1 MYYAGQNMRRRVG
14 GVGAIQKQQ
23 LTQARFKDKGS
34 ELAEE
39 QLQQMTRQMEA
50 FRSKLQN
57 FASKHKNEIRK
68 NPQFRRQFQEMC
80 ATAGVDPLASSK
92 GFWADMLGVGDF
104 YYELGVQVIEVCLA
118 TSHRNGGLMSLEE
131 LRERVIRSRG
141 SVARQEEITQDDLL
155 RAIEKLKTLGK
166 GFCLISIGARYLVQ
180 SVPTELS
187 LDHTTVIKQANSTG
201 YASVGSLVKDLS
213 WDEDRAKKALEDL
226 LKEGMAWIDTQAP
239 HEYLYWFPGLLKQS

>member
-1 MYYAGQNMRRRVG
+1 MG

-23 LTQARFKDKGS
+23 LEQARFKDRGT

-39 QLQQMTRQMEA
+39 QLQQMSRQMEA
-50 FRSKLQN
+50 FRTNLQG
-57 FASKHKNEIRK
+57 FAANHKNDIRR

-104 YYELGVQVIEVCLA
+104 YYELGVQIIEVCLA

-131 LRERVIRSRG
+131 LRERVTKSRN
-141 SVARQEEITQDDLL
+141 SAHKQEEITQDDLL
-155 RAIEKLKTLGK
+155 RAIEKLKVLGK
-166 GFCLISIGARYLVQ
+166 GFRLISVGARYLVQ

-187 LDHTTVIKQANSTG
+187 LDHTTIIKQAGSTG
-201 YASVGSLVKDLS
+201 YASVGSLTGDLG
-213 WDEDRAKKALEDL
+213 WDNDRAQKALEDL
-226 LKEGMAWIDTQAP
+226 LKEGLVWLDTQAP
-239 HEYLYWFPGLLKQS
+239 NEYRYWFPGLVR

>member
-1 MYYAGQNMRRRVG
+1 MRRRVG

-23 LTQARFKDKGS
+23 LAQARFKDRGS

-50 FRSKLQN
+50 FRAKLQC
-57 FASKHKNEIRK
+57 FAASHKNDIRK

-104 YYELGVQVIEVCLA
+104 YYELGVQIIEVCLA

-131 LRERVIRSRG
+131 LRERVTKSRS
-141 SVARQEEITQDDLL
+141 SAHRQEEITQDDLL
-155 RAIEKLKTLGK
+155 RAVEKLKTLGK
-166 GFCLISIGARYLVQ
+166 GFQLISVGSRYLVQ

-187 LDHTTVIKQANSTG
+187 LDHTNVIKHAGSTG
-201 YASVGSLVKDLS
+201 YVSVESLVQELG
-213 WDEDRAKKALEDL
+213 WDSDRAQKALEDL
-226 LKEGMAWIDTQAP
+226 LKEGLVWLDAQAQK
-239 HEYLYWFPGLLKQS
+239 EYLYWFPGLIR

>member
-1 MYYAGQNMRRRVG
+1 MRRRVG

-23 LTQARFKDKGS
+23 LTQARFKDRGT

-50 FRSKLQN
+50 FRAKLQG
-57 FASKHKNEIRK
+57 FAAKHKNDIRK

-104 YYELGVQVIEVCLA
+104 YYELGVQIIEVCLA

-131 LRERVIRSRG
+131 LRERVTKSRS
-141 SVARQEEITQDDLL
+141 SAQRQEEITQDDLL
-155 RAIEKLKTLGK
+155 RAIEKLKALGK
-166 GFCLISIGARYLVQ
+166 GFQLISIGCRYLVQ

-187 LDHTTVIKQANSTG
+187 LDHTTVIKQAGTTG
-201 YASVGSLVKDLS
+201 YASVGSLVQDLG
-213 WDEDRAKKALEDL
+213 WDNDRALKALEDL
-226 LKEGMAWIDTQAP
+226 LKEGLVWLDTQAP
-239 HEYLYWFPGLLKQS
+239 KEHLYWFPGLVR

>member
-1 MYYAGQNMRRRVG
+1 MRRRVG

-23 LTQARFKDKGS
+23 LAQARFKDKGT
-34 ELAEE
+34 ELAED
-39 QLQQMTRQMEA
+39 QLQQMTRQMEL
-50 FRSKLQN
+50 FRSNLQS

-104 YYELGVQVIEVCLA
+104 YYELGVQIIEVCLA

-131 LRERVIRSRG
+131 LKERVIRSRG
-141 SVARQEEITQDDLL
+141 SLARQEDISQDDLL
-155 RAIEKLKTLGK
+155 RAIEKLKTLGQ
-166 GFCLISIGARYLVQ
+166 GFRLISMGARYLVQ

-187 LDHTTVIKQANSTG
+187 LDHTTVIKHAGSTG
-201 YASVGSLVKDLS
+201 HVSVRSLTTNLG
-213 WDEDRAKKALEDL
+213 WDDDRAKKALEDL
-226 LKEGMAWIDTQAP
+226 LKEGLAWVDCQAP
-239 HEYLYWFPGLLKQS
+239 DGYLYWFPGLWKQ

>member
-1 MYYAGQNMRRRVG
+1 MRRRVG

-39 QLQQMTRQMEA
+39 QLQQMTRQMDA
-50 FRSKLQN
+50 FRTKLQA

-68 NPQFRRQFQEMC
+68 NPHFRRQFQEMC

-104 YYELGVQVIEVCLA
+104 YYELGVQVVEVCLA

-131 LRERVIRSRG
+131 LRDRVARSRG
-141 SVARQEEITQDDLL
+141 SLARQEEISQDDLL
-155 RAIEKLKTLGK
+155 RAIERLGTLGK
-166 GFCLISIGARYLVQ
+166 GFRLIAVDARYLVQ

-187 LDHTTVIKQANSTG
+187 LDHTTLINRPARQAR
-201 YASVGSLVKDLS
+201 VP
-213 WDEDRAKKALEDL
+213 RAL
-226 LKEGMAWIDTQAP
+226 W
-239 HEYLYWFPGLLKQS
+239 

>member
-1 MYYAGQNMRRRVG
+1 MRRRVG

-39 QLQQMTRQMEA
+39 QLQQMTRQMDA
-50 FRSKLQN
+50 FRTKLQA

-68 NPQFRRQFQEMC
+68 NPHFRRQFQEMC

-104 YYELGVQVIEVCLA
+104 YYELGVQVVEVCLA

-131 LRERVIRSRG
+131 LRDRVARSRG
-141 SVARQEEITQDDLL
+141 SLARQEEISQDDLL
-155 RAIEKLKTLGK
+155 RAIEKLSTLGK
-166 GFCLISIGARYLVQ
+166 GFRLIAVGARYLVQ

-187 LDHTTVIKQANSTG
+187 LDHTTLIRQASASG
-201 YASVGSLVKDLS
+201 YASLGSLVRDLS
-213 WDEDRAKKALEDL
+213 WDEDRARKALEDL
-226 LKEGMAWIDTQAP
+226 LKEGLVWIDTQAP
-239 HEYLYWFPGLLKQS
+239 GEYLYWFPGLLRQS